1 MEAVQIKMAFANV
14 KFHLRI
20 MWRGFCRT
28 VYGAAVAGLIAMAIY
43 GFVSITSKTGWAAV
57 WRFVVAC
64 VLLAEGIGNMYFIGR
79 KKTGAGNRKKRK

>member
-1 MEAVQIKMAFANV
+1 MGVARIKIAFAKV
-14 KFHLRI
+14 KFHARVL
-20 MWRGFCRT
+20 WRGFCRT
-28 VYGAAVAGLIAMAIY
+28 IYGTMIALLIAMAIY

-64 VLLAEGIGNMYFIGR
+64 VLLSEGIGNMYFMGR

>member
-1 MEAVQIKMAFANV
+1 MEAVQIKRYLANV

-43 GFVSITSKTGWAAV
+43 GFISVTTETGWIAVFDFIAACATM
-57 WRFVVAC
+57 VVA
-64 VLLAEGIGNMYFIGR
+64 LANMYLIGGR
-79 KKTGAGNRKKRK
+79 KKGGKKHG